1 MVGKIYLPS
10 MHANMCIAFE
20 KTSLNKYV
28 QTFKNHSLKTQHLME
43 KILMNTFNE
52 RFKAH
57 VFSSH

>member
-28 QTFKNHSLKTQHLME
+28 QTFKKFVKSLPKDT
-43 KILMNTFNE
+43 T
-52 RFKAH
+52 
-57 VFSSH
+57 SHGEDSDEHI